1 MEFKKIVHERRS
13 IKSYESDVPI
23 SDAELADLFETVAL
37 SPSSFNLQHWNFVA
51 VRDAA
56 TKQKMRAAAFGQ
68 PQVEDS
74 SVAILVSGKLN
85 GFEDAPRIYEEVPE
99 QMRTGA
105 LDMIQGFY
113 AKNEQA
119 QRDEAIRSASLASM
133 TLMYAAQ
140 DAGFSTGAMIG
151 FDAAAIA
158 SMLNLPD
165 NYLPV
170 MLIVL
175 GRGKG
180 IDFPRAYRRP
190 LEEIVKLDRFDGAGL
205 QVQNLGA
212 VHGGTAN

>member
-1 MEFKKIVHERRS
+1 MEFKELVQERRS
-13 IKSYESDVPI
+13 IKSYETDVPI
-23 SDAELADLFETVAL
+23 SDAELTSLFESVAL
-37 SPSSFNLQHWNFVA
+37 TPSSYNLQHWNFIA
-51 VRDAA
+51 VRDAE
-56 TKQKMRAAAFGQ
+56 TKQKMRAASFGQ

-99 QMRTGA
+99 EMRTGA

-113 AKNEQA
+113 AEMVQA

-140 DAGFSTGAMIG
+140 DAGFSTCAMIG
-151 FDAAAIA
+151 FDAAEIA
-158 SMLNLPD
+158 TLLNLPD

-175 GRGKG
+175 GRGNG
-180 IDFPRAYRRP
+180 SSFPRAYRRP
-190 LEEIVKLDRFDGAGL
+190 LEEIAKLGQSDTL
-205 QVQNLGA
+205 QSSHL
-212 VHGGTAN
+212 TK